1 VTDEDVKDRRSFQGV
16 DLGCKW
22 EVIAEEL
29 DLHPVSEG
37 AIFLLGGSAGEQY
50 IEDTIDDQPAS
61 DVD

>member
-29 DLHPVSEG
+29 DLHPVSLG
-37 AIFLLGGSAGEQY
+37 ATFLWVVVLVSNMLRIQLM
-50 IEDTIDDQPAS
+50 ISLT
-61 DVD
+61 VM